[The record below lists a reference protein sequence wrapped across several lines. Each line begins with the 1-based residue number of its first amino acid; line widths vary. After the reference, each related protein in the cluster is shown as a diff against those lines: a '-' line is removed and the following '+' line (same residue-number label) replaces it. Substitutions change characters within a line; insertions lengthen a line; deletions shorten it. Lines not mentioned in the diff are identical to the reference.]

1 MSSSSFNDAFIH
13 TPRYFTW
20 FKNCT
25 RTPFRKTFDG
35 AGCLYFF
42 GQKRTPIV
50 LLQLK
55 MISCSAVSSVLRLL
69 WLVLRLDFVF
79 CAKMISCS
87 AVSVLL
93 QLRSCSAV
101 TAVRFRVLRLV
112 RVTIKNDFVFKYNIS
127 MIHVL
132 PLTNINTKIIKSK
145 LSKIFISEVCI
156 KLVVLHINRYTRSS
170 SQFQK
175 GW

>member
-25 RTPFRKTFDG
+25 RTPFRKIFDG

-55 MISCSAVSSVLRLL
+55 AI
-69 WLVLRLDFVF
+69 F
-79 CAKMISCS
+79 C
-87 AVSVLL
+87 V
-93 QLRSCSAV
+93 QQHNHR
-101 TAVRFRVLRLV
+101 
-112 RVTIKNDFVFKYNIS
+112 KY
-127 MIHVL
+127 
-132 PLTNINTKIIKSK
+132 
-145 LSKIFISEVCI
+145 SEDI
-156 KLVVLHINRYTRSS
+156 AAH
-170 SQFQK
+170 
-175 GW
+175 